1 MDRNKTHHRGIRL
14 VVLVSSVVL
23 WRVGAMP
30 SRTCESSHAPT
41 TGTTPALAYFSVTSI
56 TVGTQTFVISFSSS
70 NVSTSRQRRMC
81 LLEPA
86 VEPLALVHHAV
97 HDIP

>member
-1 MDRNKTHHRGIRL
+1 
-14 VVLVSSVVL
+14 
-23 WRVGAMP
+23 
-30 SRTCESSHAPT
+30 
-41 TGTTPALAYFSVTSI
+41 
-56 TVGTQTFVISFSSS
+56 VGTQTFVISFSSS

-97 HDIP
+97 HDVP